1 MTKDPSGMPVARAAL
16 LCCNTRSLHS
26 VLIFAVLC
34 DVPHPLDLRSKGSAR
49 RWAAGK
55 NHDRRRHMR
64 ARRLIVALLDGL
76 QEAHLQATGREHW
89 NLRARVE
96 TDCGSDRR
104 TLVFCVTGDHER
116 SSRSNTCYETAGVV
130 GAQIRPWARVDSG
143 HRSCAAG
150 GM

>member
-1 MTKDPSGMPVARAAL
+1 MYLTHLTCEAKGQHGDGLQAKTMTGVG
-16 LCCNTRSLHS
+16 T
-26 VLIFAVLC
+26 
-34 DVPHPLDLRSKGSAR
+34 G
-49 RWAAGK
+49 
-55 NHDRRRHMR
+55 
-64 ARRLIVALLDGL
+64 ARRLIVALLDDL

-116 SSRSNTCYETAGVV
+116 SSRSNTSYDTAGVA
-130 GAQIRPWARVDSG
+130 GAHIRPWARVDSG